1 MFSVKISSQG
11 WKSAAKGLAVLMVI
25 VVQVLGLEVGWPQ
38 ESASLR
44 TDEEI
49 AKQEKIYGSRAATFP
64 AATSPT
70 ERSRTTWKFFPT
82 VSAMRSR
89 V

>member
-1 MFSVKISSQG
+1 M
-11 WKSAAKGLAVLMVI
+11 GLAVLMVI
-25 VVQVLGLEVGWPQ
+25 VVQVLGMEVGWPQ

-49 AKQEKIYGSRAATFP
+49 AKQEKIYGSRGGDVPSGYVTNRAL
-64 AATSPT
+64 SDYV
-70 ERSRTTWKFFPT
+70 KIFPT
-82 VSAMRSR
+82 VSAMRSL